1 MEDCRCDDSI
11 DSLIYPIRQKN
22 CCERIIAMLQAI
34 APDIWHAQHAFV
46 AAGLRVSS
54 RMTVVRLQHS
64 GLWLHS
70 PVPLTPAIR
79 SQLAALGE
87 VQFIVAPSKT
97 HHLFVGEYLDAFP
110 QARLYGA
117 PGLLA
122 KRLDL
127 QGLRELTPEVEP
139 EWRADLEQV
148 FFAGIPLGNET
159 VWFHKTSR
167 TLIVTDLCQW
177 WRGDLSLGAK
187 VYASLS
193 GVRAQ
198 LAVPRTI
205 RLLVKDRQAA
215 RASARKILEWP
226 FERVVVAHD
235 TIIEQGAHEAV
246 EKAFAYFDR

>member
-1 MEDCRCDDSI
+1 
-11 DSLIYPIRQKN
+11 
-22 CCERIIAMLQAI
+22 MLQAI
-34 APDIWHAQHAFV
+34 APDIWHTQHTFV
-46 AAGLRVSS
+46 ATGLRISS
-54 RMTVVRLQHS
+54 RMTVVRLQNS

-70 PVPLTPAIR
+70 PVPLTSAIHA
-79 SQLAALGE
+79 QLAALGE

-127 QGLRELTPEVEP
+127 RGLRELTPEVEP
-139 EWRADLEQV
+139 EWKADLEQV

-159 VWFHKTSR
+159 IWFHKTSR

-205 RLLVKDRQAA
+205 RLLIKDRQAA
-215 RASARKILEWP
+215 RASAHKILEWP

-235 TIIEQGAHEAV
+235 TIVEQDAHEAV
-246 EKAFAYFDR
+246 EKAFAYFDK